1 MESNSSGSPSSSK
14 QTRRR
19 VKTKRFDFD
28 YLDNEDQRLLQQV
41 KSQTKYFINSSN
53 WDQCKSGL
61 ENIVLGNKTAQIGR
75 DP

>member
-1 MESNSSGSPSSSK
+1 MASENIDSLSSIDK

-41 KSQTKYFINSSN
+41 
-53 WDQCKSGL
+53 L
-61 ENIVLGNKTAQIGR
+61 
-75 DP
+75 